1 MVTLRCTA
9 RLLARLGIERHP
21 PEPPPPTNKLGD
33 WYADVLVTR
42 PSHLVVCMS
51 ERSGLAVIVEGRRL
65 DTLVPRFHQR
75 LGELLRTIGV
85 PREAADRE
93 LAATADPAFGAT
105 TNRRARALLSS
116 AVRELRYRSPRH
128 PEMSV
133 YDWSIEYAGRP
144 CGNPLQFPRDTA
156 LTLLAPGSSFRLLQ
170 GGRS

>member
-9 RLLARLGIERHP
+9 RLLAKLGIERHP

-33 WYADVLVTR
+33 WYADILVTR
-42 PSHLVVCMS
+42 PSHLVVCIS

-85 PREAADRE
+85 PPEAADRE
-93 LAATADPAFGAT
+93 LAATADLAFGAT
-105 TNRRARALLSS
+105 TNRSARGLLSS
-116 AVRELRYRSPRH
+116 AVQELRYRSPLQ

-133 YDWSIEYAGRP
+133 YDWSSEYAGRP

-156 LTLLAPGSSFRLLQ
+156 LALLAPGSSFRLLQ

>member
-33 WYADVLVTR
+33 WYADILVTR

-93 LAATADPAFGAT
+93 LAATADLAFGAT
-105 TNRRARALLSS
+105 TNRSARALLSS
-116 AVRELRYRSPRH
+116 AVKELRYRSPRH

-144 CGNPLQFPRDTA
+144 CGNPGEFPRETA